1 MHGAKIFTNNLT
13 IYYCLQCRNGLAKNW
28 QKKKKKFLINVR
40 LQNFRLKQPEGLLLS
55 NRSQLFYT
63 PKVGNDQLGLAA
75 AGLWLILLPVF
86 PGEASVFRVF

>member
-1 MHGAKIFTNNLT
+1 MDWPKTGK
-13 IYYCLQCRNGLAKNW
+13 
-28 QKKKKKFLINVR
+28 KKKKKFLINVR